1 MRGVAPVPP
10 DASQNEGVRAGV
22 RVVRVLPDVAAINRE
37 FDYLVPE
44 QWADQVAVG
53 TMVRVPLHGRRV
65 GGWVTALDP
74 EPTTDARL
82 VALAK
87 VSGVGPSAEMIDL
100 CRWAAWRW
108 SGRLA
113 TFLTTASPPTMV
125 ARLPSFRAM
134 APTP

>member
-1 MRGVAPVPP
+1 M
-10 DASQNEGVRAGV
+10 
-22 RVVRVLPDVAAINRE
+22 RVLPDVPAINRE

-65 GGWVTALDP
+65 GGWISAVDVEP
-74 EPTTDARL
+74 EPGMKL
-82 VALAK
+82 VPLAK
-87 VSGVGPSAEMIDL
+87 VSGVGPSAETIDL

-113 TFLTTASPPTMV
+113 TFLTTASPPNMV
-125 ARLPSFRAM
+125 ARLPTFRALSRM
-134 APTP
+134 ATSAAALPPS